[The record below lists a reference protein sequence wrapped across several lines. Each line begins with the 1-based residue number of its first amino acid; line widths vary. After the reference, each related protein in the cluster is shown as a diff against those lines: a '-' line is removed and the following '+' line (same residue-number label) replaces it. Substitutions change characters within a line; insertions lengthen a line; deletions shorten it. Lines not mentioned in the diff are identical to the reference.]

1 MKRTATR
8 QSSSSEGDFR
18 VERLER
24 RALNR
29 KEVQL
34 KAPQGKA
41 EKRTARKSN
50 AAIIF

>member
-34 KAPQGKA
+34 KAPQG
-41 EKRTARKSN
+41 TATKSN
-50 AAIIF
+50 AARCDFK